1 MIAVAFNNLDLQKSF
16 DSYFDAEIELI
27 KYNRPTDS

>member
-16 DSYFDAEIELI
+16 VSYFDAEIELI
-27 KYNRPTDS
+27 KYNSPTDS